1 MRILTH
7 IVTAQEDGATV
18 KHLLRQRFALSSS
31 LLKSIKWREGGI
43 TLNGVPVT
51 VTALC
56 HAGDRLA
63 ADVSDSPSQNPNLH
77 PIDFPLSILWEDE
90 DLLILNKP
98 AGITVHCAALTQEPV
113 TVAGAVA
120 HYLNSDQ
127 YHGVNRLDRG
137 TTGVMVVAKSGYI
150 HARCMALLH
159 SGDFYREYRGICL
172 GTPEPISGHI
182 DLPIDRDRDS
192 LLKRHIDPQGAP
204 AHTDYEVLAQRNGLS
219 LLRLVPRTGRT
230 HQLRLHMAEIGHPL
244 AGDWLYGTEDKALIP
259 RPALHSYAVHL
270 RHPVTGAVLDITAP
284 LPEDMQRLLK

>member
-1 MRILTH
+1 M
-7 IVTAQEDGATV
+7 VA
-18 KHLLRQRFALSSS
+18 
-31 LLKSIKWREGGI
+31 
-43 TLNGVPVT
+43 NG
-51 VTALC
+51 C
-56 HAGDRLA
+56 
-63 ADVSDSPSQNPNLH
+63 
-77 PIDFPLSILWEDE
+77 
-90 DLLILNKP
+90 
-98 AGITVHCAALTQEPV
+98 
-113 TVAGAVA
+113 
-120 HYLNSDQ
+120 
-127 YHGVNRLDRG
+127 
-137 TTGVMVVAKSGYI
+137 

-259 RPALHSYAVHL
+259 PACPPLLRCTPAASRYRGGAGHHRSPAGGYAAALKVKHAKLAHRLSPMRQQLFIKFFQFVFRCFLSSSIARYSAARASFSVPTCCIRPRA
-270 RHPVTGAVLDITAP
+270 TASSP
-284 LPEDMQRLLK
+284 

>member
-1 MRILTH
+1 M
-7 IVTAQEDGATV
+7 
-18 KHLLRQRFALSSS
+18 
-31 LLKSIKWREGGI
+31 
-43 TLNGVPVT
+43 
-51 VTALC
+51 
-56 HAGDRLA
+56 
-63 ADVSDSPSQNPNLH
+63 
-77 PIDFPLSILWEDE
+77 
-90 DLLILNKP
+90 
-98 AGITVHCAALTQEPV
+98 
-113 TVAGAVA
+113 A

-230 HQLRLHMAEIGHPL
+230 HQLRLHMAEIGHPWL
-244 AGDWLYGTEDKALIP
+244 GIGSTVRRTKLSFPGLPSTPTLYTCGIPLRGDAGHHRSPAGGYAAALKVKHAKA
-259 RPALHSYAVHL
+259 
-270 RHPVTGAVLDITAP
+270 GA
-284 LPEDMQRLLK
+284 